1 MNVYITG
8 GCKNGK
14 STFALNAA
22 ISLSAGR
29 PMYYVATMSPSDDED
44 VDRIRRHRS
53 ERKGLGFATL
63 EIYTGIQQCIDKV
76 PCESVLLIDSITA
89 LMANEMFGSGRADGS
104 ACVRVTEGLEFVLS
118 RTKDIVMVSDYI
130 YSNAELFNG
139 HTDMYMSALA
149 AVDRRMAQ
157 LCDAVIEL
165 CNGCATF
172 HKGTLTSLIQ
182 EGTV

>member
-53 ERKGLGFATL
+53 EREGLGFATL

-76 PCESVLLIDSITA
+76 PRESVLLIDSITA
-89 LMANEMFGSGRADGS
+89 LMANEMFGSAHAGGTIS
-104 ACVRVTEGLEFVLS
+104 AP
-118 RTKDIVMVSDYI
+118 
-130 YSNAELFNG
+130 
-139 HTDMYMSALA
+139 
-149 AVDRRMAQ
+149 
-157 LCDAVIEL
+157 
-165 CNGCATF
+165 
-172 HKGTLTSLIQ
+172 
-182 EGTV
+182 